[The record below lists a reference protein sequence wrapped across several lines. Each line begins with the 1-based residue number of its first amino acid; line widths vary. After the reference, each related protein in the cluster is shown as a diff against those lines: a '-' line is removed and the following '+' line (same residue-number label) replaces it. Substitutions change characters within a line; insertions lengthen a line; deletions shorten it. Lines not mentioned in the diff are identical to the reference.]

1 MRVVVFYHR
10 SVRERERGLSDSE
23 RGMLMCGACAT
34 AHGWSPK
41 NG

>member
-10 SVRERERGLSDSE
+10 NVRELGLSDSE